1 MHRIA
6 FGERVVGKST
16 TSVRLDDELR
26 QQLAGMAKREGTT
39 ITELIERFLREGLA
53 CAAHPGIVFKSG
65 PSGRRAA
72 LAGGPD
78 VWEIVAALRH
88 TSGSEAKRLARLA
101 EQFGLHQRQ
110 IVIAL
115 NYAAD
120 HREEIEARI
129 EANERAL
136 ADAER
141 IAAER
146 QRLLA

>member
-1 MHRIA
+1 M
-6 FGERVVGKST
+6 GKST

-26 QQLAGMAKREGTT
+26 QQLARMAAKEGTT
-39 ITELIERFLREGLA
+39 VTDLIERFLREGLA
-53 CAAHPGIVFKSG
+53 TAAHPGIVFKSG

-78 VWEIVAALRH
+78 IWEIVGALRH
-88 TSGSEAKRLARLA
+88 TSGSEARRIARLA
-101 EQFGLHQRQ
+101 EQFGLHRRQ

-120 HREEIEARI
+120 HRGEIDARI

>member
-1 MHRIA
+1 M
-6 FGERVVGKST
+6 GKST

-26 QQLAGMAKREGTT
+26 RELARMAAREGSTV
-39 ITELIERFLREGLA
+39 TELIERFLREGLA
-53 CAAHPGIVFKSG
+53 IAAHPGVVFKGG

-88 TSGSEAKRLARLA
+88 TPGPETRRVARIA

-110 IVIAL
+110 VVIAL

-120 HREEIEARI
+120 HPDEIGARV
-129 EANERAL
+129 EANEQAL

>member
-1 MHRIA
+1 M
-6 FGERVVGKST
+6 GKST

-26 QQLAGMAKREGTT
+26 RQLALMAAQQGTT
-39 ITELIERFLREGLA
+39 LTELIERFLREGLA
-53 CAAHPGIVFKSG
+53 SAAHPGIVFKSG

-78 VWEIVAALRH
+78 VWEIAAAIRR
-88 TSGSEAKRLARLA
+88 TSGSEAKRVARLA
-101 EQFGLHQRQ
+101 QEFGLHQRQ

-120 HREEIEARI
+120 HRDEIEARV
-129 EANERAL
+129 EANEQAL

-146 QRLLA
+146 QRLLT